1 MPYLDYN
8 WQVTNPHESP
18 KFIRQN
24 KKTHACSHQVL
35 QKSAA
40 AGDCPG
46 EHNGTWKTGP
56 FLLPS
61 LSSLL
66 QSLSS
71 VHYQESLAFGQVAK
85 EKYFKVQLSCH

>member
-8 WQVTNPHESP
+8 RQITNPHESS
-18 KFIRQN
+18 KFIREN
-24 KKTHACSHQVL
+24 KKTHAWSHQVL

-40 AGDCPG
+40 AGHCPG
-46 EHNGTWKTGP
+46 GHNGTWKAGP

-66 QSLSS
+66 RSLSS

-85 EKYFKVQLSCH
+85 EKYFKVQLSYH